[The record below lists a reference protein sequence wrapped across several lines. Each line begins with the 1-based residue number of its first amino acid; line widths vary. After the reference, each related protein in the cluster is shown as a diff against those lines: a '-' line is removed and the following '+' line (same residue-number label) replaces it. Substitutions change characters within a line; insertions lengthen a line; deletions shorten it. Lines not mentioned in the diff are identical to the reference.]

1 MQNDLLLNMLIY
13 LTRPVGWGEPAN
25 PNIKYWHQPGRM
37 CRPKEA
43 HQSEKWCNALRL
55 LHPTRDG
62 AMITAAQAIIPTGLP
77 DDNETTFI

>member
-1 MQNDLLLNMLIY
+1 
-13 LTRPVGWGEPAN
+13 
-25 PNIKYWHQPGRM
+25 M

-62 AMITAAQAIIPTGLP
+62 G
-77 DDNETTFI
+77 DDNGGTGGYTHRTVG